1 MAVPFPHKLHFVIGY
16 TISKSALNLNM
27 EIIIALLTVTALIIV
42 ITIHEFCHALAADKL
57 GDPTPRAYGRLT
69 LNPKAHIDTLGTI
82 ILPLFSVLTGLPVL
96 GWAKPTPI
104 DPYNF
109 SHPRRDETIVALAGP
124 LSNFLLAFLLSRLPF
139 SLAHYIA
146 NMSLYLGIFNLF
158 PIPPL
163 DGSKILLNILPL
175 ETSLK
180 VDEAFKSYGYIL
192 IALLIFSGLLTR
204 ILNPIFSFG
213 LQLLY

>member
-1 MAVPFPHKLHFVIGY
+1 
-16 TISKSALNLNM
+16 M
-27 EIIIALLTVTALIIV
+27 EIIIAFLTVIPLIIV
-42 ITIHEFCHALAADKL
+42 ITVHEFCHAFAADKL
-57 GDPTPRAYGRLT
+57 GDPTPRSYGRLT
-69 LNPKAHIDTLGTI
+69 LNPLAHIDPLGTI
-82 ILPLFSVLTGLPVL
+82 ILPLFSALTHLPVL

-124 LSNFLLAFLLSRLPF
+124 LSNFVLAFLLSRLPYSF
-139 SLAHYIA
+139 AHYVA

-158 PIPPL
+158 PVPPL
-163 DGSKILLNILPL
+163 DGSKILLNILPI
-175 ETSLK
+175 ETSIK
-180 VDEAFKSYGYIL
+180 VEQAFQTYGYVL

-213 LQLLY
+213 LHLLY

>member
-1 MAVPFPHKLHFVIGY
+1 
-16 TISKSALNLNM
+16 M
-27 EIIIALLTVTALIIV
+27 EIIIALLTVIPLIIV
-42 ITIHEFCHALAADKL
+42 ITVHEFCHALAADKL

-69 LNPKAHIDTLGTI
+69 LNPIAHIDPLGTI
-82 ILPLFSVLTGLPVL
+82 ILPIFSIITNLPVL

-109 SHPRRDETIVALAGP
+109 RHPRRDEIIVALAGP
-124 LSNFLLAFLLSRLPF
+124 LSNFLLAFIFSRIPF
-139 SLAHYIA
+139 SFAHYIA

-163 DGSKILLNILPL
+163 DGSKVLLNILPL
-175 ETSLK
+175 DTAVKIES
-180 VDEAFKSYGYIL
+180 AFEHYGFIL
-192 IALLIFSGLLTR
+192 IALLIISGLLTR
-204 ILNPIFSFG
+204 ILNPIFDLG

>member
-1 MAVPFPHKLHFVIGY
+1 MENIIFALISVI
-16 TISKSALNLNM
+16 
-27 EIIIALLTVTALIIV
+27 ALIIV
-42 ITIHEFCHALAADKL
+42 ISIHEFCHALAADKL

-69 LNPKAHIDTLGTI
+69 LNPLAHIDPLGTI

-109 SHPRRDETIVALAGP
+109 RHPRRDEIFVALAGP
-124 LSNFLLAFLLSRLPF
+124 LSNFLLAFIFSRFPGSIAYF
-139 SLAHYIA
+139 ITSL
-146 NMSLYLGIFNLF
+146 SLYLGIFNLF

-175 ETSLK
+175 DTSLK
-180 VDEAFKSYGYIL
+180 LQEAFE
-192 IALLIFSGLLTR
+192 
-204 ILNPIFSFG
+204 
-213 LQLLY
+213 